1 VRIHDIQDEDGR
13 IQPFEVPTTFLDRD
27 ALRKIVQ
34 ALPGATLLAYRPYKE
49 RLCEFEVG
57 GVPFLEQLGESDR
70 SWVGPRDAGWRP
82 QLAVIRETF
91 ARARRSCGSSASE
104 GMTPSA

>member
-49 RLCEFEVG
+49 RLCAFKVG
-57 GVPFLEQLGESDR
+57 GVPFLEQLT
-70 SWVGPRDAGWRP
+70 GWRP